1 MARRNVY
8 IDDEL
13 DAQLKRHRKL
23 NASEIFQ
30 RAVRDAIL
38 ASEMDDYLG
47 EVETELSERGV
58 TDEEWAEAEA
68 RAAEFMD
75 RIDRSGGAER
85 LAG

>member
-30 RAVRDAIL
+30 NAVRDAIL
-38 ASEMDDYLG
+38 ASEMDDYVD
-47 EVETELSERGV
+47 EVAAELADQGV
-58 TDEEWAEAEA
+58 TDEEWEAA
-68 RAAEFMD
+68 RTYAHELMARVDVAHDPGRM
-75 RIDRSGGAER
+75 AC
-85 LAG
+85 